1 VKKRSRIFKI
11 VAILLAFL
19 SLWIFFA
26 PYLAERLIVEKKLEK
41 ADAIIVLGGSKVYIE
56 RTQKA
61 AEVYR
66 QGVSAKILLTDDGG
80 FGGWSNVENKNLPFF
95 ELSKRQLLAQNVPES
110 AIEIVKPEGDGTNY
124 EAENIA
130 GLANER
136 GWKSVEIVTSG
147 YHTSRA
153 LWTFE
158 KFFSKNGLE
167 IEIGIVSP
175 LPGIQTPQSS
185 YWWYSI
191 DGWSLVAGEYMKF
204 AYYSAFL

>member
-1 VKKRSRIFKI
+1 VKKFNWIFKI
-11 VAILLAFL
+11 LSVLIAFL
-19 SLWIFFA
+19 GSWIFFA
-26 PYLAERLIVEKKLEK
+26 PNLAERLIVEKKLEK

-66 QGVSAKILLTDDGG
+66 QGVSTKILLTDDGG
-80 FGGWSNVENKNLPFF
+80 FGGWSNAESKNLPFF

-130 GLANER
+130 QLAKTR
-136 GWKSVEIVTSG
+136 GWKSIQIVTSG

-158 KFFSKNGLE
+158 KFFSKNELE

-185 YWWYSI
+185 NWWFSI
-191 DGWSLVAGEYMKF
+191 NGWSLVAGEYVKF
-204 AYYSAFL
+204 AYYSVFL